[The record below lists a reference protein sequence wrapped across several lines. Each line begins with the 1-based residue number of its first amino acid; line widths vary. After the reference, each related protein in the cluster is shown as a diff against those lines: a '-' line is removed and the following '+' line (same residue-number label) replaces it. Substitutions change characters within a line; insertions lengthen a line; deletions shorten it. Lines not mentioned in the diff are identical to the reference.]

1 MAFDNGELSSMWM
14 GMENCGVFLRPAS
27 AARMAT
33 HPRTASS
40 DGILGRI
47 LGRQGGEIFDVACR
61 GPRLL
66 LEQLQPQ
73 DHAGRAPACSPHPRA
88 SARAPSPPPPPP
100 NRRGLG
106 ARGFRP
112 PRPGRARRP
121 RPLPPLRH
129 EPPPAT
135 PAMGLITHDESRGG
149 PLRPLCH
156 GRSGGGATARGG
168 RRGGELFLLKAV

>member
-47 LGRQGGEIFDVACR
+47 LGRQGGEVFDVACR

-88 SARAPSPPPPPP
+88 SARAPSPPPLPPTGAASALGAFVPLAPAEPGARALCPHSATSLLRPPP
-100 NRRGLG
+100 PWASSLMTSPEVAPFAPCAMAVAGG
-106 ARGFRP
+106 G
-112 PRPGRARRP
+112 
-121 RPLPPLRH
+121 
-129 EPPPAT
+129 PPP
-135 PAMGLITHDESRGG
+135 E
-149 PLRPLCH
+149 
-156 GRSGGGATARGG
+156 GA
-168 RRGGELFLLKAV
+168 GGEESCSF